1 MDEVEIDSQAFTEEA
16 CRKRWSL
23 LDMTE
28 FERRQGIA
36 RELMTMRDVME
47 TRIGS
52 PSTPQTGARHFGEA
66 AKSSPSTAGSAA
78 SARVSPAAS
87 SSSLVPDS
95 ERVGAPL
102 APSAQRMPAAQAQQQ
117 PSKQAWSAPGDAS
130 AAGAADPSA
139 RVERRNSLQRSEPPA
154 AVLESSPQVAAAWA
168 QPAEERKAAWAI
180 SSAPQPSAVATGS
193 QFTMTGDSEDED
205 TDDSEE
211 IEVVDASELRQRG
224 RAAAL
229 SAALPSTAP
238 VSRSSAQ
245 PATGDAA
252 DETRGVAVRP
262 GPVMSRAEFQQSVE
276 NEKLERSDF
285 TIFTHDLKKTCD
297 GFYNAVKENLP
308 SIQVEEVTD
317 DDDDDDVL
325 PVFSNLQVNE
335 KGEYVGTLH
344 VSTLL
349 KNETPIA
356 AAPIAAAVDNSKPDA
371 AAVPTTAA
379 RGPAVVTRAANV
391 PISIAAPSVKAADV
405 SSSDDEVEIVDASE
419 LRRRAM
425 GKERSTG
432 APQPQKT
439 PPSTCSAPAHG
450 NLEHQEGLERDM
462 QVRQHAEAG
471 LKSAMQAREPSGE
484 APLVHARTAEETAKL
499 DAKLAEAVRHSPAL
513 NVEFEA
519 IKGLTCADKGDHA
532 KAVEHLSAAIEGAG
546 IMPPKDGSAAPAQR
560 TQVSRDD
567 AVKWL
572 VLRGKCYRELQQC
585 YDAVPDLAKAVSL
598 DNGSVEARLQY
609 AIALRFSCQY
619 VEAAEQIK
627 HLLLLDPGNRYGKL
641 EQRRLQ
647 QRLALAQGQDLDTW
661 RSKNSVIST
670 AKQIQARA
678 EHSIQESRRK
688 IESVSHRR
696 QKEKEL
702 EEAFFQQIQKAKER
716 QATELQQQAATSGDV
731 ILDVHVGGVDVD
743 ALLQELQNLQPDP
756 NVLRNLSPRAPTEEK
771 RKHDEGAEDEGLPS
785 LPPLLQALV
794 GSGAPVDLP
803 PAPLSVPTVAEK
815 LPPPTAREVA
825 AGVRAGRSDVAGL
838 LEPADQTPTPLPK
851 PVAPVVVAGL
861 PDKVPTRAGPPKKEA
876 PAAAPISKGSIGA
889 KLRAIREGQT
899 SMPMPP
905 TFAAPTSND
914 RVAGS
919 QTDATAIHPT
929 MQRAASA
936 TANDYEQLF
945 GTAVGHD
952 VVAPMLPLTAAA
964 EGYDAFFG
972 CCVTQRRGP
981 VDKLFPAAKTME
993 VPKAEAHAPTAMA
1006 KQNHSEK
1013 GSMVPPKR
1021 PPAAAERRELAMQQ
1035 RQQGRMAMV
1044 GSDEDDDDSEEEQKD
1059 LMALRSKLK
1068 ERSKKVS
1075 PEEQQ
1080 EAERKQAARQFL
1092 EDRAAE
1098 FRKEQERR
1106 QKEEVVR
1113 KKADEA
1119 RQKQLDELAAESA
1132 RRRRE
1137 MDREREEKERL
1148 EREKAAREKQRCEAE
1163 DAALE
1168 EEEEALLKGKAELA
1182 AARARDP
1189 GAGSTAGRSGA
1200 NGGVS
1205 AKTAEEE
1212 FEIEEEEEDA
1222 AEEAMMQQRH
1232 KEAQRLRDERVAAA
1246 ALRHKKMLELSKGPM
1261 AALPGALFFELS
1273 QREALQHVPE
1283 AVQDHCVLL
1292 LPDMEPALV
1301 AGILQWLLTPASL
1314 ATALETASRN
1324 EREAYGVAS
1333 ASAAKGG
1340 RLPGFALQAV
1350 GLCRAALSQD
1360 LCMPSLLPPATQKHQ
1375 AQSGTPGPVVMV
1387 ALTAS
1392 AVPAPGLADAVKEAL
1407 DSVSLADLSMEDQG
1421 SSSAQDTYLNV
1432 PMTASLKSVVSVISG
1447 KSAVSP
1453 TIKSPLFWFMC
1464 TPAVVGDGDVSG
1476 PVNGSPDDAVCT
1488 VIRPEA
1494 VANGAI
1500 GHILM
1505 RLANENIDLTSLRML
1520 YPSQE
1525 HYERSRP
1532 FTSAVVPGGCP
1543 LIVLGSRGYKAV
1555 ERWSEAVGP
1564 EDPFVAK
1571 RTDPT
1576 SLRAKYGSDRK
1587 NNLLTCS
1594 RSVERNRREVEW
1606 YFSLAHDIEVDEST
1620 SAALLPSIPMVLP
1633 YAFTSTTLVLRA
1645 GVPGFFIAQVMSF
1658 CLRKGFALSA
1668 FRRAKLEPNAG
1679 QHVGLPAWINIK
1691 GVSPPPVCLQFT
1703 AENAVARLLRLGP
1716 ELERMAEESGVATM
1730 FEEECTLT
1738 PPPRQPAYR
1747 ASPGASKSV
1756 FATYA
1761 NVVAIVRTLDGAQRC
1776 GVHLD
1781 LNQGPECIDRVSF
1794 SSRLAD
1800 MPFRFVATKEVPQA
1814 VCVVVTPD
1822 AVTDAAAMSEI
1833 FDALFVKTGA
1843 ELLGAKLLTW
1853 LPEHVSTEMCP
1864 FSKDHHL
1871 RDDFLEHIEA
1881 GPAFVIAMRM
1891 VDGLD
1896 RVQKIVGPLPGTGA
1910 LALLD
1915 GVRTGPGSPAQSLRA
1930 KFAVDG
1936 VRCAVVRTCH
1946 S

>member
-1 MDEVEIDSQAFTEEA
+1 M
-16 CRKRWSL
+16 
-23 LDMTE
+23 
-28 FERRQGIA
+28 
-36 RELMTMRDVME
+36 
-47 TRIGS
+47 
-52 PSTPQTGARHFGEA
+52 
-66 AKSSPSTAGSAA
+66 
-78 SARVSPAAS
+78 
-87 SSSLVPDS
+87 
-95 ERVGAPL
+95 
-102 APSAQRMPAAQAQQQ
+102 
-117 PSKQAWSAPGDAS
+117 
-130 AAGAADPSA
+130 
-139 RVERRNSLQRSEPPA
+139 
-154 AVLESSPQVAAAWA
+154 
-168 QPAEERKAAWAI
+168 
-180 SSAPQPSAVATGS
+180 
-193 QFTMTGDSEDED
+193 
-205 TDDSEE
+205 
-211 IEVVDASELRQRG
+211 
-224 RAAAL
+224 
-229 SAALPSTAP
+229 
-238 VSRSSAQ
+238 
-245 PATGDAA
+245 
-252 DETRGVAVRP
+252 
-262 GPVMSRAEFQQSVE
+262 E

-297 GFYNAVKENLP
+297 GFYNAVKANLP

-317 DDDDDDVL
+317 DDDDDDVM

-349 KNETPIA
+349 QNET
-356 AAPIAAAVDNSKPDA
+356 PIAAAVDNSKPA
-371 AAVPTTAA
+371 AAASPTAA
-379 RGPAVVTRAANV
+379 ARAPAVVTRAANA

-425 GKERSTG
+425 SMERPTS
-432 APQPQKT
+432 APQPQQT
-439 PPSTCSAPAHG
+439 PPSTCSAPAQG
-450 NLEHQEGLERDM
+450 KLEHQEGLERDI
-462 QVRQHAEAG
+462 QVLQRAEAD
-471 LKSAMQAREPSGE
+471 LKSAMQAREPNGE
-484 APLVHARTAEETAKL
+484 VPLVNACTTETTARL
-499 DAKLAEAVRHSPAL
+499 DAKLAEAVRQSPAL

-519 IKGLTCADKGDHA
+519 IKGVACADKGDHA
-532 KAVEHLSAAIEGAG
+532 KALEHLSAAIEGAG

-627 HLLLLDPGNRYGKL
+627 HLLLLDPDNRYGKL

-678 EHSIQESRRK
+678 EHSIQESRSK
-688 IESVSHRR
+688 IESLSHRR
-696 QKEKEL
+696 QKEREL
-702 EEAFFQQIQKAKER
+702 EEAFFQQIQDAKER
-716 QATELQQQAATSGDV
+716 QATELQKQAATSGDA

-743 ALLQELQNLQPDP
+743 ALLQELQDLQPDP
-756 NVLRNLSPRAPTEEK
+756 HVFRNLSPRAPTGEK

-785 LPPLLQALV
+785 LPPLLQAFV

-803 PAPLSVPTVAEK
+803 PARLAVPKVAEK

-838 LEPADQTPTPLPK
+838 LEPADPTPTPLSK

-861 PDKVPTRAGPPKKEA
+861 PDKVPTRAGPPKAE
-876 PAAAPISKGSIGA
+876 AAAPPISKGSIGA
-889 KLRAIREGQT
+889 KLRAIREGQF
-899 SMPMPP
+899 SVPMPS
-905 TFAAPTSND
+905 TSAAPPSND
-914 RVAGS
+914 RVSGS
-919 QTDATAIHPT
+919 QTDATASHPS
-929 MQRAASA
+929 MQRAATA
-936 TANDYEQLF
+936 TSNDYEQLF
-945 GTAVGHD
+945 GTSFGHD
-952 VVAPMLPLTAAA
+952 VVAPRLPLTASA
-964 EGYDAFFG
+964 EGYDALFG
-972 CCVTQRRGP
+972 GCVTEQRGP
-981 VDKLFPAAKTME
+981 LDKPLPAAKTTA
-993 VPKAEAHAPTAMA
+993 VQKAEANAPTATE
-1006 KQNHSEK
+1006 KQNHSVK

-1021 PPAAAERRELAMQQ
+1021 PPTAAERRELAMQQ

-1059 LMALRSKLK
+1059 LMALRSRLK
-1068 ERSKKVS
+1068 ERSKEVS

-1080 EAERKQAARQFL
+1080 EAERKQAARRFL
-1092 EDRAAE
+1092 EDRAEE

-1106 QKEEVVR
+1106 QQEEVER
-1113 KKADEA
+1113 KKADVA
-1119 RQKQLDELAAESA
+1119 RQMQLDELAAESA

-1137 MDREREEKERL
+1137 MDREREENERL

-1182 AARARDP
+1182 AARARAP
-1189 GAGSTAGRSGA
+1189 AAGSPGGPAAGRSGA
-1200 NGGVS
+1200 IGGVS
-1205 AKTAEEE
+1205 AKTVEEE
-1212 FEIEEEEEDA
+1212 FELEEKDEDA

-1232 KEAQRLRDERVAAA
+1232 KDAQRLRDDRVAAA

-1314 ATALETASRN
+1314 ATALEMALRN
-1324 EREAYGVAS
+1324 EREAYGLAS
-1333 ASAAKGG
+1333 ASVAKGG
-1340 RLPGFALQAV
+1340 RLPGFEFQVV

-1360 LCMPSLLPPATQKHQ
+1360 LCMPSLLPPATQKYQ
-1375 AQSGTPGPVVMV
+1375 AQSGTPEPVVMV

-1392 AVPAPGLADAVKEAL
+1392 AVPAPDLAEAVKDVL
-1407 DSVSLADLSMEDQG
+1407 DSVSLADLSVDDQG
-1421 SSSAQDTYLNV
+1421 SSPAQDTYLNV
-1432 PMTASLKSVVSVISG
+1432 PMTASLKSLVSVISG
-1447 KSAVSP
+1447 NSAVSP

-1505 RLANENIDLTSLRML
+1505 RLANENMDLTSLRML

-1525 HYERSRP
+1525 HYQRSRP

-1620 SAALLPSIPMVLP
+1620 IAALLPSIPMVLP
-1633 YAFTSTTLVLRA
+1633 YAVTSTTLVLRA

-1658 CLRKGFALSA
+1658 CLRKGFTLSA
-1668 FRRAKLEPNAG
+1668 FRRAKLEPSAG

-1716 ELERMAEESGVATM
+1716 ELERMAEESGVATL

-1747 ASPGASKSV
+1747 AIPGTSKSA
-1756 FATYA
+1756 FATCA
-1761 NVVAIVRTLDGAQRC
+1761 NVVAIARTLDGAQRC

-1864 FSKDHHL
+1864 FPKDHHM

-1891 VDGLD
+1891 VDGLE

-1910 LALLD
+1910 LVLLD

-1946 S
+1946 H